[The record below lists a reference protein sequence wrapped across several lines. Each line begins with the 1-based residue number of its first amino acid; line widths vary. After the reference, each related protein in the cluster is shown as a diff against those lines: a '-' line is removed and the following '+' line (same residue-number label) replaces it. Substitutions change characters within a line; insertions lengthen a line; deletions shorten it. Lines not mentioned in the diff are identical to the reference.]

1 MMTLSLLQVLS
12 DEVTVSTLPHPI
24 SMFFLGITLMVTLFL
39 FLEYKRTKEDFKV
52 LKANHLELE
61 KTIKEVSSKAE
72 DRITELS
79 KKLDSRIDK
88 AILSLKKDCNE
99 K

>member
-1 MMTLSLLQVLS
+1 MTFSLLQAFN

-39 FLEYKRTKEDFKV
+39 FLEYKRTKEDFKI
-52 LKANHLELE
+52 LKNTVSELE
-61 KTIKEVSSKAE
+61 KTLKEVNAKAE

-88 AILSLKKDCNE
+88 AILSLKKDCKE